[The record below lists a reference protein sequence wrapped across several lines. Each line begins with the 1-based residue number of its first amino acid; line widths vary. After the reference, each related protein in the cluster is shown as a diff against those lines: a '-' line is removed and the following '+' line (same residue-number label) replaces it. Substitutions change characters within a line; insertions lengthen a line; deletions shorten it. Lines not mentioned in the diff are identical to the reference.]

1 MLLKQQDNQMR
12 YLEDFER
19 MITSHGV
26 DGANIVWKL
35 PKRLDKSSSF
45 VIKEDPLAAFIIK

>member
-1 MLLKQQDNQMR
+1 MKQQDNQMR